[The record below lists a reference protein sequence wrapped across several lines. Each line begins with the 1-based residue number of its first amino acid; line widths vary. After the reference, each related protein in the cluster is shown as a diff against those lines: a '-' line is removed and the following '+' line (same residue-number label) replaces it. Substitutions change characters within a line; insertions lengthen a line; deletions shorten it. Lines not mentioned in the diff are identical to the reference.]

1 MLHEDGVDMT
11 VVVNRRRPK
20 LAVRDLLWWRG
31 VAARFGFPALGL
43 VVAVIAGW
51 MISHL

>member
-1 MLHEDGVDMT
+1 MT

-20 LAVRDLLWWRG
+20 LPVRDPLWRQE
-31 VAARFGFPALGL
+31 VAARFGFPVMGL
-43 VVAVIAGW
+43 VVALIAGW